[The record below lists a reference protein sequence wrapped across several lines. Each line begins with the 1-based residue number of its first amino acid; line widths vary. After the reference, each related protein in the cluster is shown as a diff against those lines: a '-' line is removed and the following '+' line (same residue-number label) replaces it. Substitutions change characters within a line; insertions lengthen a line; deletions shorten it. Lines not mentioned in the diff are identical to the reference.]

1 MKLSFSAS
9 KVLVGFGLGAALC
22 SNAMAV
28 DLNSKNTLVEAQII
42 PTEIE
47 LGGTSGK
54 NLQDYFEVKGQDVV
68 LIIWR

>member
-9 KVLVGFGLGAALC
+9 KVLVGFGLGATLC

-28 DLNSKNTLVEAQII
+28 DLNSKNTLVEAQTT

-47 LGGTSGK
+47 LGGISGK
-54 NLQDYFEVKGQDVV
+54 KSARLF
-68 LIIWR
+68 